1 MVTRSNKALL
11 ISTPGQGKQV
21 SFVPAL
27 EKEYELLIEAAK
39 KFYYPKLAMAHLA
52 ALSTGLNGKRNV
64 FIPNT
69 NEFKA
74 NTFQKVV
81 VVVPGIMATV
91 ERRPN
96 DTLVVTG
103 LVLSD
108 AYKSLAK
115 NSSEKPGIYQISGDP
130 ARPDVKY
137 KSNGRITPKDERKVV
152 IADTK
157 YTDPLEGARSAVK
170 NLEKMFGRQAALKCD
185 FDLFYSPVG
194 SSLGGM
200 RNYNPIVHKEAY
212 AYAGLLADAVE
223 KSNNLKGVEWT
234 SQGSGS
240 VVLTQALEVLT
251 HKNISFLEQNHVI
264 TMYKPTT
271 DPSITL
277 LAANKLGMKA
287 DKKLIGGNF
296 RANVTSIISNVARAR
311 DSKDPYNWKDYKND
325 LLDGSMTTVG
335 ATTSATGAIATGAG
349 LLLAGTAAGPVIASV
364 GAVTGI
370 VGMVHFG
377 ISSVRKYL
385 KNRS

>member
-1 MVTRSNKALL
+1 MVSQSNKALI
-11 ISTPGQGKQV
+11 ISTPAQGKKV
-21 SFVPAL
+21 IFAPAL
-27 EKEYELLIEAAK
+27 EKEYHLLKEAAK
-39 KFYYPKLAMAHLA
+39 KFYYPKLAMEHLA

-69 NEFKA
+69 NEFMA

-96 DTLVVTG
+96 DSLVVTN

-108 AYKSLAK
+108 AYKSLPK
-115 NSSEKPGIYQISGDP
+115 NSSEKPGVYQVSREKGSPEIN
-130 ARPDVKY
+130 Y

-152 IADTK
+152 IADTSHAN
-157 YTDPLEGARSAVK
+157 PLDAANSAVDK
-170 NLEKMFGRQAALKCD
+170 LDKMFGRQAALKCD

-194 SSLGGM
+194 RSLGGM

-212 AYAGLLADAVE
+212 AFSALLADAIE
-223 KSNNLKGVEWT
+223 QSINHKGVEWT

-251 HKNISFLEQNHVI
+251 HKNISFKEQKHVI

-271 DPSITL
+271 DPGFTL

-287 DKKLIGGNF
+287 DKKLLSGNF
-296 RANVTSIISNVARAR
+296 RASATSIISNVARAR
-311 DSKDPYNWKDYKND
+311 NLEDPYGWKDYKND

-335 ATTSATGAIATGAG
+335 AATGATGAVATGAG

-377 ISSVRKYL
+377 ISSVRKYF

>member
-1 MVTRSNKALL
+1 MVSQSNKALI
-11 ISTPGQGKQV
+11 ISTPAQGKKV
-21 SFVPAL
+21 IFAPAL
-27 EKEYELLIEAAK
+27 EKEYHLLKEAAK
-39 KFYYPKLAMAHLA
+39 KFYYPKLAMEHLA

-69 NEFKA
+69 NEFMA

-96 DTLVVTG
+96 DSLVVTN

-108 AYKSLAK
+108 AYKSLE
-115 NSSEKPGIYQISGDP
+115 NRGGDKPGVYQVSGSKD
-130 ARPDVKY
+130 AFELRY
-137 KSNGRITPKDERKVV
+137 KSNGRVTPKDERKVV

-157 YTDPLEGARSAVK
+157 HTNPQRAADSAITK
-170 NLEKMFGRQAALKCD
+170 LDKMFGRQAALKCD

-194 SSLGGM
+194 SSLGSM

-212 AYAGLLADAVE
+212 AFSALLADAIE
-223 KSNNLKGVEWT
+223 QSNNLKGVEWT

-251 HKNISFLEQNHVI
+251 HKNISFKEQKHVI

-271 DPSITL
+271 DPSLAL
-277 LAANKLGMKA
+277 LAANKLDMKA
-287 DKKLIGGNF
+287 DKKLLGGNF
-296 RANVTSIISNVARAR
+296 RANATSIISNVARAR
-311 DSKDPYNWKDYKND
+311 NRSDSYDWKDYRAD

-335 ATTSATGAIATGAG
+335 AATGATGALTTGAG

-364 GAVTGI
+364 GAVTGV
-370 VGMVHFG
+370 VGMVHFA
-377 ISSVRKYL
+377 ISGVRKYL